1 MTSIVNFFPVIVV
14 ALGALATLVMEPFL
28 KDDNKHKIIP
38 WFAAV
43 FVALGMASFALV
55 TTDTCHDLFAMDP
68 VRRLLGLAVLLCTL
82 LGISGLQWTLGHEDH
97 KGGEAYGLMLLA
109 SCGALL
115 MTQAIDFVSLFI
127 AMELTSFPV
136 YALVGIRRKDS
147 NAGEGVFKYFVSGSI
162 FSAIFLYGV
171 ALVYGATGTTHFSAL
186 ILQGREPIY
195 AIGILLTIFGL
206 LFKAGAAPV
215 HYWVADVYTG
225 ASVAVTG
232 FMAAVVKVGALA
244 ALGSVWLGMLVTRAG
259 VAGAWNLS
267 EQVTAAGQ
275 SKSVFYLVV
284 AVAVLSILVGAFS
297 GLAQKSIR
305 RILAFSAVMNAGFIV
320 LGLLVPSYLKNGT
333 VQLGAMFYF
342 LVTYAVASAG
352 ALTGIAY
359 LSGKGDRKENLDDLQ
374 GAGRKHPFVAI
385 GATVCLASLAG
396 LPPVAGFL
404 AKFALFT
411 DVFAA
416 GHGAIAIFAF
426 ALSLVAAV
434 YYLRIAYV
442 LFMPFKTEC
451 ASTCCCCKSQAA
463 FTYMLKFALAIS
475 AIALLAMSVFPGKAL
490 IG

>member
-244 ALGSVWLGMLVTRAG
+244 ALGSV
-259 VAGAWNLS
+259 
-267 EQVTAAGQ
+267 
-275 SKSVFYLVV
+275 
-284 AVAVLSILVGAFS
+284 
-297 GLAQKSIR
+297 
-305 RILAFSAVMNAGFIV
+305 
-320 LGLLVPSYLKNGT
+320 
-333 VQLGAMFYF
+333 
-342 LVTYAVASAG
+342 
-352 ALTGIAY
+352 IA
-359 LSGKGDRKENLDDLQ
+359 
-374 GAGRKHPFVAI
+374 
-385 GATVCLASLAG
+385 
-396 LPPVAGFL
+396 
-404 AKFALFT
+404 
-411 DVFAA
+411 
-416 GHGAIAIFAF
+416 
-426 ALSLVAAV
+426 
-434 YYLRIAYV
+434 
-442 LFMPFKTEC
+442 
-451 ASTCCCCKSQAA
+451 
-463 FTYMLKFALAIS
+463 
-475 AIALLAMSVFPGKAL
+475 
-490 IG
+490 